1 MKLIYGIKDKPPF
14 GKLVLFSLQ
23 QLLSIVAAT
32 ILVPML
38 VNANGGEANGVVLS
52 TSSALLG
59 AGLGTIVYFLFTK
72 GKSPVF
78 LGSSFAFLGAL
89 YAATANGYMGILLG
103 GILAGLVYVI
113 IAIVVKISGTKWI
126 SKLLPPVIIGP
137 TVALIGLSLAGSA
150 INNVQNT
157 AVSTANYNLIHIL
170 CALITFV
177 ATVVASCYGKKTL
190 KLIPFI
196 IGIGAGYIASVIFTV
211 IGNAANIPYLQIVDF
226 SAFNGYLADF
236 SIKSIISVPDNIV
249 LFKAIGEMKAFD
261 WANVASIALLF
272 MPVAFVVLAE
282 HIADHKN
289 LSFILSDGDNQVDLL
304 EDPGLTRT
312 LLGDGI
318 GSMVGTIFGCCP
330 NTTYGESV
338 GCVAITKNASVYSI
352 IGAAVMAIIV
362 AFITPF
368 ELFVSTIPGCVV
380 GGISI
385 ALYGFIAVSGL
396 KMIQKV
402 DLNQNK
408 NLFVV
413 AAILIPG
420 IGGLTLNFGGAD
432 PFNSPI
438 IKITNI
444 AVALILGIIVNA
456 IVSKAKADDEA

>member
-14 GKLVLFSLQ
+14 GKLVLFSIQ
-23 QLLSIVAAT
+23 QLLSIIAAT

-38 VNANGGEANGVVLS
+38 VNYNGGYETGTVLS
-52 TSSALLG
+52 TSSAMLG

-78 LGSSFAFLGAL
+78 LGSSFAFLGSL
-89 YAATANGYMGILLG
+89 YAATANGYMGILIG
-103 GILAGLVYVI
+103 GVLAGLVYVI
-113 IAIVVKISGTKWI
+113 IAIIVKISGTKWI

-150 INNVQNT
+150 INNVQNI
-157 AVSTANYNLIHIL
+157 AASTDNYNLIAIL
-170 CALITFV
+170 CGVITFI

-196 IGIGAGYIASVIFTV
+196 IGIAAGYISAVIFTV
-211 IGNAANIPYLQIVDF
+211 IGIATETPYLQLIDF
-226 SAFNGYLADF
+226 SVFESF
-236 SIKSIISVPDNIV
+236 SFKTIVSVPDNIV
-249 LFKAIGEMKAFD
+249 LFKAIGEMGSFD
-261 WANVASIALLF
+261 WKNVASIALLF

-304 EDPGLTRT
+304 EDPGLSRT
-312 LLGDGI
+312 LLGDGV
-318 GSMVGTIFGCCP
+318 GSMIGTIFGCCP

-352 IGAAVMAIIV
+352 IGAAILAIVM

-368 ELFVSTIPGCVV
+368 ELFVSSIPTCVV

-402 DLNQNK
+402 DLNLNK

-420 IGGLTLNFGGAD
+420 IGGMTLNFGGED
-432 PFNSPI
+432 PFNAPV

>member
-1 MKLIYGIKDKPPF
+1 MKLIYGIKDKPPI
-14 GKLVLFSLQ
+14 GKLILFSIQ
-23 QLLSIVAAT
+23 QLLSIIAAT

-38 VNANGGEANGVVLS
+38 VNYNGGYETGTVLS
-52 TSSALLG
+52 TSSAMLG

-78 LGSSFAFLGAL
+78 LGSSFAFLGSL

-103 GILAGLVYVI
+103 GVLAGLVYVI
-113 IAIVVKISGTKWI
+113 IAAIVKISGTKWI

-150 INNVQNT
+150 INNVQNI
-157 AVSTANYNLIHIL
+157 AASTADYNLIAIL
-170 CALITFV
+170 CAVITFL
-177 ATVVASCYGKKTL
+177 ATVIASCFGKKTL
-190 KLIPFI
+190 KMIPFI
-196 IGIGAGYIASVIFTV
+196 IGIAAGYISATIFTV
-211 IGNAANIPYLQIVDF
+211 IGIATDNAYLQLI
-226 SAFNGYLADF
+226 DF
-236 SIKSIISVPDNIV
+236 SIFSNFSFKTIVSVPDNIV
-249 LFKAIGEMKAFD
+249 LFKAIGEMGTFD
-261 WANVASIALLF
+261 WKNVASIALLF

-318 GSMVGTIFGCCP
+318 GSMVGTMFGCCP

-352 IGAAVMAIIV
+352 IGAAILAIVM

-368 ELFVSTIPGCVV
+368 ELFVSSIPTCVV

-402 DLNQNK
+402 DLNLNK

-420 IGGLTLNFGGAD
+420 IGGLTLNFGGDD
-432 PFNSPI
+432 PFNAPV

-456 IVSKAKADDEA
+456 IVSKAKDDDEAKEG

>member
-14 GKLVLFSLQ
+14 GKLVLFSIQ
-23 QLLSIVAAT
+23 QLLSIIAAT

-38 VNANGGEANGVVLS
+38 VNYNGGYETGTVLS
-52 TSSALLG
+52 TSSAMLG

-78 LGSSFAFLGAL
+78 LGSSFAFLGSL
-89 YAATANGYMGILLG
+89 YAATANGYMGILIG
-103 GILAGLVYVI
+103 GLLAGLVYVI
-113 IAIVVKISGTKWI
+113 IAIIVKISGTKWI

-150 INNVQNT
+150 INNVQNI
-157 AVSTANYNLIHIL
+157 AASTDNYNLIAIL
-170 CALITFV
+170 CGVITFI

-196 IGIGAGYIASVIFTV
+196 IGIAAGYISAVIFTV
-211 IGNAANIPYLQIVDF
+211 IGIATETPYLQLIDF
-226 SAFNGYLADF
+226 SVFEAFSF
-236 SIKSIISVPDNIV
+236 KTIVSVPDNIV
-249 LFKAIGEMKAFD
+249 LFKAIGEMGSFD
-261 WANVASIALLF
+261 WKNVASIALLF

-304 EDPGLTRT
+304 EDPGLSRT
-312 LLGDGI
+312 LLGDGV
-318 GSMVGTIFGCCP
+318 GSMIGTMFGCCP

-352 IGAAVMAIIV
+352 IGAAILAIVM

-368 ELFVSTIPGCVV
+368 ELFVSSIPTCVV

-420 IGGLTLNFGGAD
+420 IGGMTLNFGGED
-432 PFNSPI
+432 PFNAPV

>member
-1 MKLIYGIKDKPPF
+1 MKLIYGINDKPPF

-59 AGLGTIVYFLFTK
+59 AGLGTFVYLLFTK

-89 YAATANGYMGILLG
+89 FAATANGYMGILLG
-103 GILAGLVYVI
+103 AVLAGLVYVI

-137 TVALIGLSLAGSA
+137 TVALIGLSFAGSA
-150 INNVQNT
+150 INNVQNI

-177 ATVVASCYGKKTL
+177 ATVIASCYGKKTL
-190 KLIPFI
+190 KMIPFI
-196 IGIGAGYIASVIFTV
+196 IGIGAGYVASVIFTL

-226 SAFNGYLADF
+226 SAFADF
-236 SIKSIISVPDNIV
+236 SFKNIISVPDNIV
-249 LFKAIGEMKAFD
+249 LFKAIGEMKTFD

-318 GSMVGTIFGCCP
+318 GSMVGTLFGCCP

-352 IGAAVMAIIV
+352 VGAAIMAIIV

-368 ELFVSTIPGCVV
+368 ELFVSTIPSCVV

-385 ALYGFIAVSGL
+385 AL
-396 KMIQKV
+396 
-402 DLNQNK
+402 
-408 NLFVV
+408 
-413 AAILIPG
+413 
-420 IGGLTLNFGGAD
+420 
-432 PFNSPI
+432 
-438 IKITNI
+438 
-444 AVALILGIIVNA
+444 
-456 IVSKAKADDEA
+456 

>member
-1 MKLIYGIKDKPPF
+1 MKLIYGINDKPPF

-59 AGLGTIVYFLFTK
+59 AGLGTFVYLLFTK

-103 GILAGLVYVI
+103 AVLAGLVYVI

-177 ATVVASCYGKKTL
+177 ATVIASCYGKKTL
-190 KLIPFI
+190 KMIPFI
-196 IGIGAGYIASVIFTV
+196 IGIGAGYVASVIFTL

-226 SAFNGYLADF
+226 SAFADF
-236 SIKSIISVPDNIV
+236 SFKNIISVPDNIV

-261 WANVASIALLF
+261 WTNVASIALLF

-318 GSMVGTIFGCCP
+318 GSMVGTLFGCCP

-352 IGAAVMAIIV
+352 VGAAIMAIIV

-368 ELFVSTIPGCVV
+368 ELFVSTIPSCVV

-396 KMIQKV
+396 KMIQQV

-420 IGGLTLNFGGAD
+420 IGGLTLNFGGDD
-432 PFNSPI
+432 PFNAPI

>member
-1 MKLIYGIKDKPPF
+1 MKLIYGINDKPPF

-59 AGLGTIVYFLFTK
+59 AGLGTFVYLLFTK

-89 YAATANGYMGILLG
+89 FAATANGYMGILLG
-103 GILAGLVYVI
+103 AVLAGLVYVI

-137 TVALIGLSLAGSA
+137 TVALIGLSFAGSA
-150 INNVQNT
+150 INNVQNI

-177 ATVVASCYGKKTL
+177 ATVIASCYGKKTL
-190 KLIPFI
+190 KMIPFI
-196 IGIGAGYIASVIFTV
+196 IGIGAGYVASVIFTL

-226 SAFNGYLADF
+226 SAFADF
-236 SIKSIISVPDNIV
+236 SFKNIISVPDNIV
-249 LFKAIGEMKAFD
+249 LFKAIGEMKTFD

-318 GSMVGTIFGCCP
+318 GSMVGTLFGCCP

-352 IGAAVMAIIV
+352 VGAAIMAIIV

-368 ELFVSTIPGCVV
+368 ELFVSTIPSCVV

-396 KMIQKV
+396 KMIQKI

-420 IGGLTLNFGGAD
+420 IGGLTLNFGGDD
-432 PFNSPI
+432 PFNAPI